1 MFAASRGAAPAST
14 PSSAAASATVRPK
27 GPTVS
32 WLWAMGITPDRL
44 TRPSVG
50 LMPTIELTEAG
61 QTIEPSV
68 SVPTAT
74 AARAAAMATAEP
86 ELEPQGETLRSYGLR
101 HWPPRALQPLDERG
115 ERKLAHSLMF
125 VLPRSRAPAC
135 RSCCATKASRRGRA
149 FTRASEPAVVSI

>member
-1 MFAASRGAAPAST
+1 MVAASRESAPAST
-14 PSSAAASATVRPK
+14 PSSAAASATVRPR

-50 LMPTIELTEAG
+50 LIPTTELTDAG

-74 AARAAAMATAEP
+74 AAKAAAMAAAEP
-86 ELEPQGETLRSYGLR
+86 ELEPQGVTWRSYGLR
-101 HWPPRALQPLDERG
+101 HWPPRALQPLEERD

-125 VLPRSRAPAC
+125 VLPRSRAPAS
-135 RSCCATKASRRGRA
+135 RSRCTTKASRRGREL
-149 FTRASEPAVVSI
+149 TSASEPAVVSI